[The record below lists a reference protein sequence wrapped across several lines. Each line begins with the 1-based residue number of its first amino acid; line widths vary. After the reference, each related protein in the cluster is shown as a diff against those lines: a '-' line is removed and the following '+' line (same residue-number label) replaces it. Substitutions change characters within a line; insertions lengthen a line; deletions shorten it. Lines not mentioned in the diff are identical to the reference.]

1 MSAIKL
7 WRVLIVA
14 VVVGVALAVPHRPIE
29 RDGEAVLRVEPASAD
44 PGGLGAA
51 LIWCRDLDQQ
61 DAIKEGCLDV
71 WDRNFQRLLGQ
82 EVPDTALT
90 PRAIAVVPSR
100 RAP

>member
-1 MSAIKL
+1 MPAIKL

-14 VVVGVALAVPHRPIE
+14 VVVGVSLAVPHRPIE
-29 RDGEAVLRVEPASAD
+29 RNSEAALRVDPESAD
-44 PGGLGAA
+44 PDGLGAA

-71 WDRNFQRLLGQ
+71 WDRKFQRLLGQ
-82 EVPDTALT
+82 EVPDTALS

-100 RAP
+100 MAP